1 MAIYRYPDE
10 VNDFIAKNVSGRTVR
25 ELVELTNK
33 ELGTSFTYPKMKSF
47 LTNRG
52 LKTGTK
58 TGNPKGYSR
67 IYTQEI
73 KQFIS
78 DNYKGTGHQDMADMV
93 NETFGTSYTK
103 EQIKNFYARNKL
115 DSGLTGRFK
124 KGHEPWNK
132 GKPKTWKGGEETQ
145 FKKGNIP
152 HNRVPIGTERVDA
165 KDGYIYV
172 KIQDGHLNR
181 NWKQKHVLIWEQHNG
196 SVPEGHC
203 IIFGDGN
210 KRNFDINNLICV
222 SRKQLARLNQNGLI
236 QNDADLTRTGIVVA
250 DMMAKISERSK
261 QN

>member
-1 MAIYRYPDE
+1 MWKYPDE
-10 VNDFIAKNVSGRTVR
+10 VNNFIAKNVSGRTVR
-25 ELVELTNK
+25 ELVELINK
-33 ELGTSFTYPKMKSF
+33 ELGTNFTYTKMKSY
-47 LTNRG
+47 LANHG
-52 LKTGTK
+52 LRTGTK
-58 TGNPKGYSR
+58 GGFPKGYSKL
-67 IYTQEI
+67 YPPEI
-73 KQFIS
+73 QKFIR
-78 DNYKGTGHQDMADMV
+78 DNHKGTGHQAMA
-93 NETFGTSYTK
+93 NLLNKTFGTNYTK
-103 EQIKNFYARNKL
+103 QQMKNYYARFKL
-115 DSGLTGRFK
+115 NSGLTGQFV
-124 KGHEPWNK
+124 KGCEPWNK
-132 GKPKTWKGGEETQ
+132 GMSKTWKGGEETQ

-236 QNDADLTRTGIVVA
+236 QNDADLTRTGIIIA
-250 DMMAKISERSK
+250 DMIAKVSERK
-261 QN
+261 KG